1 MIRLAP
7 GNPAGGFHAVI
18 LTARGEE
25 AATQAWMLASAE
37 IHTFLK
43 APEVLRC
50 LTGPPRSEE
59 VRNFL
64 DSDFGACMARDVLG
78 KTPVRRQ
85 LESRPVRFLKH
96 FAEIQRRTARG
107 DFQ

>member
-1 MIRLAP
+1 MIRLPSAK
-7 GNPAGGFHAVI
+7 PAEGFFGAI
-18 LTARGEE
+18 AKARGEE

-43 APEVLRC
+43 AQPRALRD
-50 LTGPPRSEE
+50 LKEPDPAE

-64 DSDFGACMARDVLG
+64 DSDFGAHMARDVLG
-78 KTPVRRQ
+78 KTPVRLQ
-85 LESRPVRFLKH
+85 LESRPARFLKH